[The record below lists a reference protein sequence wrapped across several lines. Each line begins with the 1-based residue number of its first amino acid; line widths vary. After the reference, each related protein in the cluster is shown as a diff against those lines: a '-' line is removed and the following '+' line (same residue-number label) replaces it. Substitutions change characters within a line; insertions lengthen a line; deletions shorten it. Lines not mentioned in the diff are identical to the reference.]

1 VLYHLYELNQA
12 ALSPARAAAEAAR
25 LLFRNPLNPAYHTPL
40 GRSAAAAL
48 ELFERTTRRYG
59 RPAWRISE
67 TEVKGREVAVKERVA
82 IAKPFCNLVHFER
95 EVSAWRRFRDPKVLV
110 VAPMAGHF
118 STLLRGTIR
127 DLLPHYEV
135 YVTDWQ
141 DARFV
146 PRSAGPFDLD
156 SYIDYIIEFIQFFG
170 GNVHVMAVCQ
180 PTVPVF
186 AAVSLMEGAGDPA
199 VPRSMILMA
208 GPIDARES
216 PTAVNRYAEGR
227 TLEWFERNVIT
238 QVPWPYPGVMR
249 LVYPG
254 FLQLSGFMGMNLE
267 RHVTAHQD
275 LFHNLIKGDGDSA
288 DKHREFYDE
297 FLAVMDLTAEYY
309 LQTIETV
316 FLEYK
321 LPRGV
326 MTHRNRLV
334 DPSKI
339 KRVALMTVEGEKDDI
354 SGIGQT
360 EAAQRL
366 CSNLADGLREHH
378 LQPGVGHYGVFNGS
392 RFRAEIAPKIRNF
405 IVKNQRRRG
414 LLARVFG
421 TSA

>member
-12 ALSPARAAAEAAR
+12 ALSPARAAADAYR
-25 LLFRNPLNPAYHTPL
+25 LLFRNPLNPASYTAL

-48 ELFERTTRRYG
+48 ELFERTTRRYRKPVWG
-59 RPAWRISE
+59 IDH
-67 TEVKGREVAVKERVA
+67 TEVKGRKVAVRER
-82 IAKPFCNLVHFER
+82 ILISKPFCNLVHFER
-95 EVSAWRRFRDPKVLV
+95 EVSAWRRYQDPKILV

-118 STLLRGTIR
+118 STLLRGTVR
-127 DLLPHYEV
+127 DLLPHHDV
-135 YVTDWQ
+135 YVTEWQ

-146 PRSAGPFDLD
+146 PRRAGPFDLD
-156 SYIDYIIEFIQFFG
+156 VYIDYIIEFLRFFR

-186 AAVSLMEGAGDPA
+186 AAVALMEAMGDRA
-199 VPRSMILMA
+199 SPRSMILMA
-208 GPIDARES
+208 GPIDAREN
-216 PTAVNRYAEGR
+216 PTAVNRFAVGR
-227 TLEWFERNVIT
+227 TVEWFQRNVIT

-249 LVYPG
+249 MVYPG
-254 FLQLSGFMGMNLE
+254 FLQLSGFMGMNFD
-267 RHVTAHQD
+267 RHVTAHRD

-316 FLEYK
+316 FLEHR
-321 LPRGV
+321 LPKGQMV
-326 MTHRNRLV
+326 HRNRLV

-339 KRVALMTVEGEKDDI
+339 QKVALMTVEGEKDDI

-360 EAAQRL
+360 FAAHIL
-366 CSNLADGLREHH
+366 CTNLADTLRAHH

-392 RFRAEIAPKIRNF
+392 RFRAEIAPKIRTF
-405 IVKNQRRRG
+405 MATHQRRRAV
-414 LLARVFG
+414 LARVLG
-421 TSA
+421 RAA

>member
-1 VLYHLYELNQA
+1 MLYHLYELNQA
-12 ALSPARAAAEAAR
+12 ALSPARAAAEAYR

-48 ELFERTTRRYG
+48 ELFERTTRRY
-59 RPAWRISE
+59 RKPAWNIDE
-67 TEVKGREVAVKERVA
+67 TEVKGRKVAVRERRL

-95 EVSAWRRFRDPKVLV
+95 EVSAWRRWSDPKLLI

-118 STLLRGTIR
+118 STLLRGTVR
-127 DLLPHYEV
+127 DLLPHYDI
-135 YVTDWQ
+135 YVTEWI

-146 PRSAGPFDLD
+146 PRGDGPFDLD
-156 SYIDYIIEFIQFFG
+156 TYIDYIIEFLRIFR

-186 AAVSLMEGAGDPA
+186 AAVSLMEAMNDPA

-208 GPIDARES
+208 GPIDAREN
-216 PTAVNRYAEGR
+216 PTAVNRFAEGR
-227 TLEWFERNVIT
+227 TLDWFRRNVIT

-267 RHVTAHQD
+267 RHVTAHRD

-297 FLAVMDLTAEYY
+297 FLAVMDLAAEYY

-316 FLEYK
+316 FLQHK
-321 LPRGV
+321 LPKGV
-326 MTHRNRLV
+326 MFHRNRLV
-334 DPSKI
+334 DPRRI
-339 KRVALMTVEGEKDDI
+339 KKVALMTVEGEKDDI

-360 EAAQRL
+360 FAAQRL
-366 CSNLADGLREHH
+366 CTDLADDLREHH

-405 IVKNQRRRG
+405 IARHQRRRG
-414 LLARVFG
+414 VLARVLRRP
-421 TSA
+421 A

>member
-12 ALSPARAAAEAAR
+12 ALSPARAAAEAYR

-48 ELFERTTRRYG
+48 ELFERTTRRYRKPTWDIG
-59 RPAWRISE
+59 E
-67 TEVKGREVAVKERVA
+67 TEVKGRNVTVRERVL
-82 IAKPFCNLVHFER
+82 IQKPFCNLVQFER
-95 EVSAWRRFRDPKVLV
+95 EVSAWRRWNDPKLLV

-118 STLLRGTIR
+118 ATLLRGTVR
-127 DLLPHYEV
+127 DLLPHFDV
-135 YVTDWQ
+135 YVTEWQ

-146 PRSAGPFDLD
+146 PRGEGSFDLD
-156 SYIDYIIEFIQFFG
+156 TYIDYILEFLRFFG

-186 AAVSLMEGAGDPA
+186 AAVSLMEAAGDPA

-216 PTAVNRYAEGR
+216 PTAVNRFAESR
-227 TLEWFERNVIT
+227 TIEWFERNVIT
-238 QVPWPYPGVMR
+238 QVPWPYPGMMR

-267 RHVTAHQD
+267 RHVNAHRD

-316 FLEYK
+316 FLEHK

-326 MTHRNRLV
+326 MIHRNRLV
-334 DPSKI
+334 DPGAIRK
-339 KRVALMTVEGEKDDI
+339 VALMTVEGEKDDI

-360 EAAQRL
+360 SAAQRL
-366 CSNLADGLREHH
+366 STSLAEGLREHH

-405 IVKNQRRRG
+405 IAKHQRRRG
-414 LLARVFG
+414 VLARALG
-421 TSA
+421 RSA